1 MTIAEV
7 HFKEEELDDEPKP
20 LKMEHFY
27 FPLGVLL
34 VGILLSVFCFVVEI
48 IFHCLRRSK
57 TDVPLEEPGVAQST
71 PESEDRHNSDVEDS
85 EDTKLHTNLVKINE

>member
-1 MTIAEV
+1 MRIIEV

-34 VGILLSVFCFVVEI
+34 VGILLSLFCFIVEI

-71 PESEDRHNSDVEDS
+71 PESEDEHNSNVEDL
-85 EDTKLHTNLVKINE
+85 EDTEV